1 MKRLLVLSL
10 VLSSFSA
17 GCAHS
22 ETVPRNNAPEYA
34 SSVKREVE
42 ATVREFF
49 DGFGQATCTD
59 GRPVAKFAR
68 DPLTFVL
75 ESEIYEIPWAEYEKG
90 VRDLACTWKKHDGVV
105 KSVVVEPF
113 GPNAAVAAWTYRDDI
128 LLNSGETRNSNGA
141 TLMTLIKTD
150 AGWRITSTKT
160 TETFEP
166 KATK

>member
-1 MKRLLVLSL
+1 MKRPLMLAL
-10 VLSSFSA
+10 LSSCFSA

-22 ETVPRNNAPEYA
+22 EAVSRNNAADYE

-42 ATVREFF
+42 ATIRGFF
-49 DGFGQATCTD
+49 DGFGKATCTD
-59 GRPVAKFAR
+59 GKPVAKYAR
-68 DPLTFVL
+68 DPMTFVL
-75 ESEIYEIPWAEYEKG
+75 KSDIYEIPWAEYEKG

-105 KSVVVEPF
+105 KSVLVEPF
-113 GPNAAVAAWTYRDDI
+113 GPTAAVAAWTYRDDI
-128 LLNSGETRNSNGA
+128 LLNSGEIRNSNGA

-160 TETFEP
+160 TETIEP